1 MPSNETLSPASCRSA
16 LGQSYPFAHC
26 YRAAGPRRFQPSRLP
41 EDIMTSPYLNH
52 VRSTREIIEE
62 LIAREI
68 ELAKTSAAVQRQ
80 RSEADL
86 TFLRNELVRL
96 DGEAEPG
103 AGLCDT
109 ATQDKRIRDEC
120 SR

>member
-1 MPSNETLSPASCRSA
+1 MNQQQIGIAVRQRIAIT
-16 LGQSYPFAHC
+16 
-26 YRAAGPRRFQPSRLP
+26 RAP
-41 EDIMTSPYLNH
+41 EDTMTSPYLDYT
-52 VRSTREIIEE
+52 RSTREIIEE
-62 LIAREI
+62 LIAAREI

-80 RSEADL
+80 RIEADL
-86 TFLRNELVRL
+86 TFLRDELARL